1 MQVNFNVNRPN
12 QVFTAIRADKVGRN
26 LLTERMKQTQNAAEG
41 WEEIVTLIEK
51 HKDDPNDIFITKGN
65 GNWGLGITIFNRK
78 NDMKTKI
85 NEDPLKIDSPVELIK
100 KAIKIGEEFNKTIR
114 DTRPD
119 GRIKEILDML

>member
-12 QVFTAIRADKVGRN
+12 QAFTAIRADKVGRN
-26 LLTERMKQTQNAAEG
+26 LLTERMKQTQNATEG